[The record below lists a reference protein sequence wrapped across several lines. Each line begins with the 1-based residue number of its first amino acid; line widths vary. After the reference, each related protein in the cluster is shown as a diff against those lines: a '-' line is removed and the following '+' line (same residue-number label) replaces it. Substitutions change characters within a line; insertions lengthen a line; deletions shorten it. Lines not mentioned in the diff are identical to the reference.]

1 MTADSAEST
10 AYQSR
15 LAAGEAAER
24 AGDLLSAAA
33 AYREISESSV
43 PEEAAEGHFRLG
55 VVEWRRSRFDD
66 ALAAFA
72 ATRDLAQR
80 IGRRDLEARAW
91 NGEGTIH
98 CQRGEFQQARAA
110 YQVAMGVTD
119 DPVLHGRS
127 LQNLGVLANIEGNLA
142 DALQQYARARRVF
155 REHGDHASE
164 ALVLHNMGM
173 LHADRAEWDEAD
185 DSYNQALALFETDG
199 NQPMIAN
206 TLANRS
212 EVLSARGRFD
222 EAVQQCR
229 MAVSI
234 YTELGDDVGR
244 GETLRWQG
252 RALRGAG
259 DIAQAEVILHQAL
272 QISTH
277 YRIKLLEAEVSRELF
292 EIMLTSHRNAE
303 AVTWRERAL
312 ALFTELGATR
322 EISALQSRAGDRA
335 PRNA

>member
-1 MTADSAEST
+1 MSADTRESQV
-10 AYQSR
+10 YQAR
-15 LAAGEAAER
+15 IAAGEAAER

-33 AYREISESSV
+33 AYRDVAESPD
-43 PEEAAEGHFRLG
+43 PERAAEGHFRLG
-55 VVEWRRSRFDD
+55 VVEWRRSRFED
-66 ALAAFA
+66 ALAEFA
-72 ATRDLAQR
+72 ATRETARRVGRDDLV
-80 IGRRDLEARAW
+80 ARAW

-110 YQVAMGVTD
+110 YQVAMDVTH

-142 DALQQYARARRVF
+142 EALQQYGRARRVF

-173 LHADRAEWDEAD
+173 LHADRMEWDEAS
-185 DSYNQALALFETDG
+185 DSYSQALALFEANG
-199 NQPMIAN
+199 NQAMIAN

-212 EVLSARGRFD
+212 EVLSARGLFA
-222 EAVQQCR
+222 EAAQHCV
-229 MAVSI
+229 MALSI

-244 GETLRWQG
+244 GETLRWHG

-259 DIAQAEVILHQAL
+259 ELETAETVLHQAL
-272 QISTH
+272 QIAGH

-292 EIMLTSHRNAE
+292 EIARARNRQSE
-303 AVTWRERAL
+303 ADTWRRRAL
-312 ALFTELGATR
+312 DLFVELGAAR
-322 EISALQSRAGDRA
+322 EISALQSDG
-335 PRNA
+335 